1 METNKIEKVTPRG
14 SQNILLCQ
22 ISEKYSVVFYTIS
35 RYIVFQYCWDD
46 GIDFYPTNRG
56 DVLFWISQE
65 EKEKLFAFERE
76 KKKEFQTRVVYDT
89 PEDDIK
95 KIDENKKMRKEYNA
109 RGERTYENSINREN
123 AKK

>member
-14 SQNILLCQ
+14 SQNILLHE
-22 ISEKYSVVFYTIS
+22 ISKKYSVVFYTIS

-46 GIDFYPTNRG
+46 GINFYPTNRG

-76 KKKEFQTRVVYDT
+76 KKKEFQTCVVYGAPGND
-89 PEDDIK
+89 EK
-95 KIDENKKMRKEYNA
+95 KSEENKIK
-109 RGERTYENSINREN
+109 
-123 AKK
+123 